1 MKKNIIILLIILNIC
16 LILPTKALERKM
28 ILNNITIIIDPGHG
42 SKDIGTSYQ
51 SIYEKDINL
60 DISKKLK
67 KELEDYGA
75 TVILT
80 REDDYDLSTPNANRR
95 KKSDFDNRIKL
106 INESNTKLFISIH
119 QNYYEDS
126 KYNGIQVFYK
136 GNKELADYLQNKLNN
151 KRKAYKISNKLY
163 MYNKLNSD
171 GLLIE
176 CGFLSNYKDRKKLT
190 NKAYHKELAILIAKN
205 IVEYYK
211 LNNVNS

>member
-1 MKKNIIILLIILNIC
+1 M
-16 LILPTKALERKM
+16 
-28 ILNNITIIIDPGHG
+28 
-42 SKDIGTSYQ
+42 
-51 SIYEKDINL
+51 
-60 DISKKLK
+60 
-67 KELEDYGA
+67 
-75 TVILT
+75 T
-80 REDDYDLSTPNANRR
+80 REGDYDLSYPSASLR

-176 CGFLSNYKDRKKLT
+176 CGFLSNYKDRKKLR